1 LESLRFANKGEI
13 MNENRQVLVFGAT
26 GNMGGAAAR
35 ELLRRGWQV
44 RGVTRNL
51 QSKKALALTKL
62 GVEMAQANMT
72 DRSSLAAAFA
82 GMTRVF
88 SVQNWLTSG
97 VEGEIEQ
104 GKLVADV
111 ARTAGITHLVYGSA
125 GIGVAGTGLPHFESK
140 IEVEGYMRELGL
152 PVTAVRPTPF
162 MELMNQKEF
171 FPPLGV
177 WGTMP
182 RVVGWDTPVPWVCV
196 QDIGAAV
203 ANIFDNPDKWIGR
216 DVNLAGDVQSLRNC
230 QTVFKKVTGKKP
242 FGVPLPAVLFRKMA
256 GDELVEMWR
265 WLVGWVEQIGV
276 DALWA
281 DVEASRE
288 VCPQVHSIESWLRLS
303 QNGS

>member
-1 LESLRFANKGEI
+1 

-35 ELLRRGWQV
+35 ELLHRGWQV

-51 QSKKALALTKL
+51 QSKKALALAER
-62 GVEMAQANMT
+62 GVEMVQANMT
-72 DRSSLAAAFA
+72 DRTSLAVAFT

-88 SVQNWLTSG
+88 SVQNWITSG

-111 ARTAGITHLVYGSA
+111 ARTAGVTHLVYGSA

-140 IEVEGYMRELGL
+140 VVVEGYMRQLGL

-171 FPPLGV
+171 FPPLGA

-196 QDIGAAV
+196 RDIGAAV
-203 ANIFDNPDKWIGR
+203 ANIFDNSDKWIGR
-216 DVNLAGDVQSLRNC
+216 DVNLAGDVQSLRSC
-230 QTVFKKVTGKKP
+230 QALFKKVTGKKP
-242 FGVPLPAVLFRKMA
+242 FGVPLPAALFQKMA
-256 GDELVEMWR
+256 GDELVAMWQ

-276 DALWA
+276 DALWT

-288 VCPQVHSIESWLRLS
+288 VCPQSHSVESWLRRS